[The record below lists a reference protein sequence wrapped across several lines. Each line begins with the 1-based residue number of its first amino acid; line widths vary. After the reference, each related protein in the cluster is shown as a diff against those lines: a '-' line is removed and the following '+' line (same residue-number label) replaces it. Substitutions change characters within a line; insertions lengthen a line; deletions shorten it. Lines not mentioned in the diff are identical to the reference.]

1 MNNRAIVVFTVVTII
16 FLPLSFFTSYFGM
29 NLQGIVATQKTE
41 RYFWTVC
48 GTSTAII
55 VGITILFGFK
65 ERLRAKFRGYWGKV
79 GAGLHEL
86 GQPL

>member
-29 NLQGIVATQKTE
+29 NIQGIVDTRRTE

-55 VGITILFGFK
+55 VGLTVLFGFK
-65 ERLRAKFRGYWGKV
+65 ERLRARIMGPS
-79 GAGLHEL
+79 LLEMRP
-86 GQPL
+86 PL

>member
-1 MNNRAIVVFTVVTII
+1 MDMNNRAIVVFTVVTII

-29 NLQGIVATQKTE
+29 NIQGIVDTQKTE

-55 VGITILFGFK
+55 VGLTVLFGFK
-65 ERLRAKFRGYWGKV
+65 ERLPAKIHRYWGNV
-79 GAGLHEL
+79 G
-86 GQPL
+86 